1 MYQNRKHFQLIY
13 RLYYFTLP
21 ALITLC
27 NVAEAQRITVAG
39 TRFEVN
45 GKEIFMN
52 GVNTPW
58 DNWNDF
64 GGDYDHNFWD
74 NEFKKIRDAGGNASR
89 IWITCNGDVGIDI
102 LESGVVTGA
111 TAKHWKDLDDMFSL
125 AARHKVYIMATLISF
140 DHTKNTY
147 KKYRCWRNMLADN
160 KNVDSYIQNYVI
172 PFINRY
178 KDNPFLW
185 CVDACNEME
194 WMHENAECGKIAWD
208 RLQYFVARVAA
219 AVHENSPVLVTKG
232 SAGVKWNSDSPGC
245 LGNFWSDRNLQ
256 AQFNAP
262 QAFLDFYSPHFY
274 GWNVRWTGNFAL
286 DKKPEDFGINDRP
299 CMVGENPARGV
310 YRQNEQGK
318 NILEVPVEE
327 AYLKTYLQGWK
338 GLLVWTSNGVD
349 GNGSLK
355 DCAVGLTAFN
365 KQYPGLVCPENNAAP
380 QH

>member
-365 KQYPGLVCPENNAAP
+365 KQYPGLVCPENNASP